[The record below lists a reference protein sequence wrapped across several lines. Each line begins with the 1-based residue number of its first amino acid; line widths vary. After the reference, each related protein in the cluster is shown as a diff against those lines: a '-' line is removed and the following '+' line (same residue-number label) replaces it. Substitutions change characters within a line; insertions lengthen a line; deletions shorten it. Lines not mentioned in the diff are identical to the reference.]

1 MTCAARQR
9 AQKRTW
15 EREMEMKMKE
25 EHLDIEK
32 VLDRQRQLFHGGA
45 TRDLA
50 YRRDGLIRLRETIRA
65 HEEELFSALRADLG
79 KSAYEAYATELGIV
93 YSEISYLLRHLKQ
106 LARPRRARTGL
117 ANFPSSGKLLQEP
130 YGSVLIMS
138 PWNYPVQLTLTPL
151 AGALAA
157 GNCAVVKPSAY
168 SPKVSEAIKG
178 ILAEAFDE
186 SYVYTVTGGREANQD
201 LLRQPF
207 DYIFFTGGKA
217 VGRQVMAAAAERL
230 TPVTLELGGKSPCIV
245 DETADIAMSAR
256 RIVWGK
262 FLNCGQTC
270 VAPDYVLV
278 HSSVKEEL
286 VSAMDRNIRALY
298 GDDPMESKD
307 YGKIIN
313 EKHFDRL
320 CGLLEAEPPART
332 WYTDRNRLKIGP
344 VILEDASWESPAME
358 DEIFGPILPVITYD
372 RLDEVKSEIEKRPRP
387 LALYMFSRSEQNIRY
402 VTGSLS
408 FGGGCVNDTIMHLA
422 APGLPFGG
430 VGESGM
436 GSYHGKQ
443 SFRTF
448 SHQKSV
454 LRKSLRVDV
463 PLRYPPY
470 GDSLRWLRM
479 FLR

>member
-1 MTCAARQR
+1 
-9 AQKRTW
+9 
-15 EREMEMKMKE
+15 
-25 EHLDIEK
+25 
-32 VLDRQRQLFHGGA
+32 
-45 TRDLA
+45 
-50 YRRDGLIRLRETIRA
+50 
-65 HEEELFSALRADLG
+65 
-79 KSAYEAYATELGIV
+79 
-93 YSEISYLLRHLKQ
+93 
-106 LARPRRARTGL
+106 
-117 ANFPSSGKLLQEP
+117 
-130 YGSVLIMS
+130 
-138 PWNYPVQLTLTPL
+138 
-151 AGALAA
+151 
-157 GNCAVVKPSAY
+157 
-168 SPKVSEAIKG
+168 
-178 ILAEAFDE
+178 
-186 SYVYTVTGGREANQD
+186 
-201 LLRQPF
+201 
-207 DYIFFTGGKA
+207 
-217 VGRQVMAAAAERL
+217 
-230 TPVTLELGGKSPCIV
+230 
-245 DETADIAMSAR
+245 MSAR

-372 RLDEVKSEIEKRPRP
+372 RLDEAKSEIEKRPRP

-454 LRKSLRVDV
+454 LRKSLRLDV

-470 GDSLRWLRM
+470 GDRPSLAQNVPEIEAGEAGRRGAQRIIM
-479 FLR
+479 KGCHQNQKNKEIKSPRKPKVQGKQKTKERKKIKGRERPKAAKD